1 MKLIKKINRLKESK
15 VTKNSIWI
23 ISEKIFQMIISLFVN
38 RIVAEYLQ
46 PENYGTLNYVIS
58 LVTFFTSLCT
68 LGLDAIIINEIIN
81 KKDKQ
86 GEILGTSIFMRLIS
100 SFIST
105 VLIVIVVLFLKP
117 NNNTILIMAI
127 LQSMCLFFHA
137 FDSLNIW
144 YQSKLKSKY
153 TSIIAFITYIIV
165 ALYRVYI
172 VVTEKSLEWF
182 ALYNVLSVFLTSMLT
197 LGLYKKQKGP
207 KLQINRSI
215 IKPLLKKSYPFIL
228 SGLMIAIYGQTDK
241 IMLGSFMPDMTG
253 VGLYSVAI
261 TITNLWSFIP
271 SAIIT
276 SFRPTIISA
285 KLESN
290 EKYIKR
296 LKQLYSIILWVNIAY
311 ALFVT
316 LFADIIINVLYG
328 EAYIGAKIPLLLAV
342 WSGGFSYIGVAR
354 DIWFVSEGYQKYSTW
369 ISLAGCLTNV
379 ILNYLMIPV
388 LGIVGAALATTITQI
403 MTGLISTLFF
413 KKTRINTKY
422 ILESVIFKF

>member
-1 MKLIKKINRLKESK
+1 MKLIKKLSNIRNSK
-15 VTKNSIWI
+15 VAKNSIWI
-23 ISEKIFQMIISLFVN
+23 ISEKVFQMIISLFVN

-81 KKDKQ
+81 KKEKQ
-86 GEILGTSIFMRLIS
+86 GEVLGTSIFMRLIS
-100 SFIST
+100 SFLST
-105 VLIVIVVLFLKP
+105 FLIVFVVLYLKP
-117 NNNTILIMAI
+117 GNNTILVMAI
-127 LQSMCLFFHA
+127 LQAICLFFHA

-153 TSIIAFITYIIV
+153 TSIIAFVSYVIV
-165 ALYRVYI
+165 ALYKVYI
-172 VVTEKSLEWF
+172 VFSKKSLEWF
-182 ALYNVLSVFLTSMLT
+182 ALYNVLSVFLTSMIT
-197 LGLYKKQKGP
+197 LYMYKEHKGP
-207 KLQINRSI
+207 RLQVNSNIM
-215 IKPLLKKSYPFIL
+215 KPLLKKSYPFIL

-241 IMLGSFMPDMTG
+241 IMLGSLMPDMTG

-271 SAIIT
+271 SSIIT

-296 LKQLYSIILWVNIAY
+296 LKQLYSIILWVNIVY
-311 ALFVT
+311 AIGISVFS
-316 LFADIIINVLYG
+316 DILIKLLYG
-328 EAYIGAKIPLLLAV
+328 EAYLGAKIPLLLAV

-369 ISLAGCLTNV
+369 ISLTGCITNV
-379 ILNYLMIPV
+379 ILNYIMIPTW
-388 LGIVGAALATTITQI
+388 GIVGAAIATTITQI
-403 MTGLISTLFF
+403 MTGLIATLFF
-413 KKTRINTKY
+413 KKTRINSKY
-422 ILESVIFKF
+422 IVESLVFKF

>member
-1 MKLIKKINRLKESK
+1 VELIKKINNIKESK
-15 VTKNSIWI
+15 VARNSIWI
-23 ISEKIFQMIISLFVN
+23 ISEKIFQMIISLFIN

-81 KKDKQ
+81 NKEKQ
-86 GEILGTSIFMRLIS
+86 GEILGTSIFMRIVS
-100 SFIST
+100 SILST
-105 VLIVIVVLFLKP
+105 VLIVVVVLFLKP
-117 NNNTILIMAI
+117 GNSTILVMSI
-127 LQSMCLFFHA
+127 LQSMCLFFQA
-137 FDSLNIW
+137 FDSLNLW

-153 TSIIAFITYIIV
+153 TSIIAFAVYIIV
-165 ALYRVYI
+165 SVYKIYI
-172 VVTEKSLEWF
+172 VVTEKTVEWF
-182 ALYNVLSVFLTSMLT
+182 ALYNVLTIFLTSMIT
-197 LGLYKKQKGP
+197 LYLYNKQKGP
-207 KLQINRSI
+207 KLQVNKKI
-215 IKPLLKKSYPFIL
+215 IVPLLKQSSPFIL

-241 IMLGSFMPDMTG
+241 IMLGSLLTNMSG

-290 EKYIKR
+290 EKYIRR
-296 LKQLYSIILWVNIAY
+296 LKQLYSIILWVNILY
-311 ALFVT
+311 AFGVSI
-316 LFADIIINVLYG
+316 FSNMIIKILYG
-328 EAYIGAKIPLLLAV
+328 EAYLGAKIPLLLAV

-354 DIWFVSEGYQKYSTW
+354 DIWFVSEGYQKYSTG
-369 ISLAGCLTNV
+369 ISLVGCLTNV
-379 ILNYLMIPV
+379 ILNYIMIPIW
-388 LGIVGAALATTITQI
+388 GIVGAAIATTITQI

-422 ILESVIFKF
+422 VIESLFFKF